1 MTIQCELCP
10 KNCLIAPGQS
20 GECRIRVNIDGRL
33 VAVTYGR
40 PCAVHVDPIEKK
52 PLFHVLPGSRI
63 LSLATVGCNLH
74 CKNCQNWE
82 ISQENPENLAA
93 KELAPGDVPALAR
106 QHACQSIAYTY
117 TEPVV
122 FYEYTRDGCRQAHDA
137 GLKTALVTA
146 GYINREPF
154 ERLAPHVDA
163 VNIDLKAMSDSFYR
177 DLCEGS
183 LAPVLNTLES
193 AKSAGIWVEVTNL
206 VIPTLNDSEADLR
219 KLCRWVAS
227 HLGRE
232 TPLHF
237 SRFHPAYRMK
247 NLPPTPEETLV
258 RACEIARAE
267 GLHYV
272 YIGNVTR
279 AGAEN
284 TYCFQCGA
292 VMIERQRF
300 TIIENRLRDG
310 ACPSCGTKAHGVWT

>member
-122 FYEYTRDGCRQAHDA
+122 FYEYTLDGCRQAHDA

-219 KLCRWVAS
+219 KLCRWVVS

-300 TIIENRLRDG
+300 TIIENRLRAG